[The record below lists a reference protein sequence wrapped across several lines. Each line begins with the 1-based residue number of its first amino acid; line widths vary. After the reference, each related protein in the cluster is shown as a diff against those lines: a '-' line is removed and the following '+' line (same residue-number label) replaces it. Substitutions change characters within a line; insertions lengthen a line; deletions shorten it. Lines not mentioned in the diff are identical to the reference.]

1 MKQLFAA
8 LLVLFSFS
16 AFGQYGLG
24 NPNRQMSTLG
34 YQTTARGIVHY
45 ASGPPNTV
53 IEWRTAKDTAAYCW
67 FDTLNNRLYNYD
79 LLTDV
84 WFTHGVFEASS
95 TPPATFTNGPATID
109 NRLAFWYNTSSNG
122 LNFYDRNTTS
132 WGLVSTGSGDNWGT
146 QVVVSDATLTGTGVT
161 GDTLRLSQQG
171 ATSGQVL
178 KWNGTTWMPDDESGG
193 GGGVWGTITGT
204 LSDQGDLQTA
214 LDGKAASSHTHAPSD
229 ITAGGAGSGEVL
241 KWNGSAWVPD
251 TDLVDDADAD
261 ATNEI
266 QQIDTFSIVANTLQA
281 SLSSDAVPAKTVDLA
296 PYLDNTDAQTLSFS
310 NPNLSITGGNSIDI
324 SGIDTDTQLS
334 QEQVEDYAGGV
345 FTGNSESL
353 ITSTYNAG
361 TNKVDLVVEPDLS
374 NYTNDAGFITGNQTI
389 TLTGNVTGS
398 GATSI
403 STTIAADV
411 VTNSMLSNMA
421 ANTIKGN
428 NTGSPADPSDL
439 TGTQVTA
446 MLDDFVGDSGAG
458 GTKGTVPAPASGDAA
473 AGKFLNADG
482 SWAVPPGTGGGEAN
496 TASNVGTAGVGV
508 FKVKS
513 GVDLQFKKI
522 NAGSSSV
529 TITDDTGS
537 DEVDVDVVPANF
549 TGIPQSAV
557 TDLTTDLGNK
567 QDLDAELTA
576 IASTTSGA
584 NLLPY
589 FTGSGT
595 ASTTSLTAFARTI
608 MDDADAATARATLD
622 VDASGTDNSTNVS
635 IAAGRDY
642 ITLLG
647 QELTL
652 GAVDLTTDVT
662 GNLPN
667 GNIGTGIDAAK
678 IADGSV
684 SNTEFQY
691 INSVT
696 SNVQGQIDGKAASI
710 HTHTASDVTDFTAAS
725 KTAAGAMNT
734 GNTETLITVT
744 YQDADGT
751 VDYEVE
757 PNLSNYTN
765 DAGFLT
771 GNQTIT
777 LSGDITGSGTTAITA
792 SIAAGAVGATELAST
807 AVTPGSYTFASLT
820 VDSDGRITAASSGS
834 EVDGSTTNELQDL
847 SFNSGT
853 GDLSITSGTGT
864 NLDGRYLTGNET
876 ITLSGDIS
884 GTGSTAITATIGAG
898 VVGPTELEST
908 AVTPGSYTAAN
919 ITVDADGRITAASNG
934 TGGAT
939 GHTIKDDGTPV
950 TQRAG
955 LNFVSTSTVTATVTD
970 DSGNDESDVTLDVVG
985 ANLTGIPQSAVTD
998 LITDIAAKADAGANT
1013 DITSVELSNTGL
1025 TIDDTG
1031 GDHQYIIA
1039 PGENAS
1045 ADRTLTIDLNNAD
1058 RTLDITGNATISGT
1072 HTGSSSGTNTGD
1084 QTITLTGD
1092 VTGTGT
1098 GSFATSIAAGA
1109 VGNTEISDVAW
1120 SKVSATPT
1128 TLSGYGITDALS
1140 GSTSS
1145 TQNGYFNT
1153 VNLFDQVTPS
1163 HYLTIQANE
1172 NLTANRTLSLITGNV
1187 NRSLTL
1193 SGDATIAG
1201 TNTGDQTI
1209 QLTGDVT
1216 GSGTGTFAA
1225 TIASGAV
1232 GPDELA
1238 STAVTPGA
1246 YTNADITIDAD
1257 GRITAAAN
1265 GTAGAGDALTTD
1277 PLSQFAATTSAQLA
1291 GVITNE
1297 TGSGA
1302 LVFGTSPVL
1311 TTPNLGTPS
1320 ALTLTNA
1327 TGLPLSS
1334 GVTGTLPS
1342 GNGGTNNA
1350 FFAVSGPATSTKT
1363 FTFPNASATV
1373 LTTNTAVT
1381 VAQGGTGRTTGT
1393 TAYGLIAAGTT
1404 PTGAQQTLPAG
1415 LTTQILVGG
1424 GTGALPAW
1432 TTATGSGAPVRATS
1446 PTLTTPNLGTP
1457 SAITLTNGTGL
1468 PQSGVTNLTTDLAG
1482 KQPLDAELTA
1492 LAGVT
1497 SGADILPYFTASETA
1512 GTTTLSS
1519 FGRSLID
1526 DANAAAARTTLDVD
1540 QAGTDNSTDVTLSG
1554 TPDYIT
1560 ISGQVITRGLVDLTT
1575 DISGTLPI
1583 ANGGTGAT
1591 TASAARTALNVDVA
1605 GTDNSTPVTVA
1616 GSLDYITLTGQQIT
1630 RNAIDLTTD
1639 VTGDLPVADGGTG
1652 ASTAAAARTNLDVD
1666 QAGNLTITAA
1676 PGSNLTATGTKITLT
1691 ANEGQAFGDVCFI
1704 NVDGEAQLGDADA
1717 TSTASCVVMCLE
1729 TVTANNPAE
1738 YLMIGVARNDTWA
1751 WTVGGLVY
1759 LSTTGTTGN
1768 TLTQTAPSGTDDVV
1782 QIIGVALSAD
1792 VIYLN
1797 PQLVQVTTE

>member
-8 LLVLFSFS
+8 LLLLLSFS

-67 FDTLNNRLYNYD
+67 FDTLNNRMYNYD

-84 WFTHGVFEASS
+84 WFTHGVFEANS
-95 TPPATFTNGPATID
+95 TPPATFTNGPATVD
-109 NRLAFWYNTSSNG
+109 NRLAFWYNTSSST

-146 QVVVSDATLTGTGVT
+146 QAVVSDATLTGDGTT
-161 GDTLRLSQQG
+161 SDTLRIAQQG
-171 ATSGQVL
+171 ATAGQVL
-178 KWNGTTWMPDDESGG
+178 KWNGTTWIPANDSIGG
-193 GGGVWGTITGT
+193 GGGGTWGSITGT
-204 LSDQGDLQTA
+204 LSDQTDLQSELDGKSDTGHGHVIADVAGLQTA
-214 LDGKAASSHTHAPSD
+214 LDAKLETEVD
-229 ITAGGAGSGEVL
+229 GS
-241 KWNGSAWVPD
+241 
-251 TDLVDDADAD
+251 T
-261 ATNEI
+261 TNEL
-266 QQIDTFSIVANTLQA
+266 QTIDTFSISSNTLSA
-281 SLSSDAVPAKTVDLA
+281 SLSSDGEPAKMVDLS

-310 NPNLSITGGNSIDI
+310 NPNISISNGNSVDI
-324 SGIDTDTQLS
+324 SGIDTDTQRS
-334 QEQVEDYAGGV
+334 DEEIEDVAGAMYSGNTETRIAITYDDAGGK
-345 FTGNSESL
+345 
-353 ITSTYNAG
+353 INAV
-361 TNKVDLVVEPDLS
+361 VDGDLS
-374 NYTNDAGFITGNQTI
+374 NYTNTPGFLTAEVDGSTSNEIQQIDTFEIAANILRASLSSDGVPFKSVDLSTYLDNTDAQTLSFSSPDLSISNGNSVDLSSMALSELSGSLGLSQI
-389 TLTGNVTGS
+389 EQGGAGS
-398 GATSI
+398 GDVLKWNG
-403 STTIAADV
+403 AAW
-411 VTNSMLSNMA
+411 A
-421 ANTIKGN
+421 
-428 NTGSPADPSDL
+428 P
-439 TGTQVTA
+439 GT
-446 MLDDFVGDSGAG
+446 D
-458 GTKGTVPAPASGDAA
+458 
-473 AGKFLNADG
+473 N
-482 SWAVPPGTGGGEAN
+482 TGGGGASGEAN
-496 TASNVGTAGVGV
+496 R
-508 FKVKS
+508 
-513 GVDLQFKKI
+513 
-522 NAGSSSV
+522 
-529 TITDDTGS
+529 
-537 DEVDVDVVPANF
+537 
-549 TGIPQSAV
+549 
-557 TDLTTDLGNK
+557 
-567 QDLDAELTA
+567 
-576 IASTTSGA
+576 GA
-584 NLLPY
+584 NLGGG
-589 FTGSGT
+589 TGLYAGMSD
-595 ASTTSLTAFARTI
+595 TTLTFKSLTEGYG
-608 MDDADAATARATLD
+608 LNYS
-622 VDASGTDNSTNVS
+622 ASGTEVNIEADTSQVATLYDVAVVQADINAHEVADGDLSSTNEIQTIGFS
-635 IAAGRDY
+635 NPN
-642 ITLLG
+642 ITLSDG
-647 QELTL
+647 
-652 GAVDLTTDVT
+652 GGSVD
-662 GNLPN
+662 
-667 GNIGTGIDAAK
+667 ISGIDTDTQRTDEE
-678 IADGSV
+678 I
-684 SNTEFQY
+684 E
-691 INSVT
+691 
-696 SNVQGQIDGKAASI
+696 
-710 HTHTASDVTDFTAAS
+710 DV
-725 KTAAGAMNT
+725 AGAMVS
-734 GNTETLITVT
+734 GNTETLIAVT

-771 GNQTIT
+771 GNQSIT

-792 SIAAGAVGATELAST
+792 SIAAGAVGATELA
-807 AVTPGSYTFASLT
+807 
-820 VDSDGRITAASSGS
+820 
-834 EVDGSTTNELQDL
+834 
-847 SFNSGT
+847 
-853 GDLSITSGTGT
+853 
-864 NLDGRYLTGNET
+864 
-876 ITLSGDIS
+876 
-884 GTGSTAITATIGAG
+884 
-898 VVGPTELEST
+898 ST

-985 ANLTGIPQSAVTD
+985 ANLTGIPQSAVTSLPTD
-998 LITDIAAKADAGANT
+998 LAAKAASGANT

-1025 TIDDTG
+1025 TIDDLG
-1031 GDHQYIIA
+1031 GDHQYVIA

-1058 RTLDITGNATISGT
+1058 RVLDITGDATISGT

-1145 TQNGYFNT
+1145 TQNGYFNQI
-1153 VNLFDQVTPS
+1153 NLFDQVTPS
-1163 HYLTIQANE
+1163 HYLTIQSNE

-1238 STAVTPGA
+1238 STAVTPGS

-1350 FFAVSGPATSTKT
+1350 FFAVSGPASTTKT

-1404 PTGAQQTLPAG
+1404 ATGAQQTLPAG

-1424 GTGALPAW
+1424 GTGALPSW

-1446 PTLTTPNLGTP
+1446 PTLVTPNLGTP

-1492 LAGVT
+1492 LAGIT
-1497 SGADILPYFTASETA
+1497 SGADVLPYFTASETA

-1526 DANAAAARTTLDVD
+1526 DASAAAARTTLDVD
-1540 QAGTDNSTDVTLSG
+1540 Q
-1554 TPDYIT
+1554 
-1560 ISGQVITRGLVDLTT
+1560 
-1575 DISGTLPI
+1575 
-1583 ANGGTGAT
+1583 
-1591 TASAARTALNVDVA
+1591 A

-1616 GSLDYITLTGQQIT
+1616 GSLDYITLSGQQIT

-1738 YLMIGVARNDTWA
+1738 YLMLGVARNDTWA

-1768 TLTQTAPSGTDDVV
+1768 TLTQTAPSGTGDVV
-1782 QIIGVALSAD
+1782 QILGVATHAD
-1792 VIYLN
+1792 RVMFN
-1797 PQLVQVTTE
+1797 PNLVQVTNN

>member
-1 MKQLFAA
+1 
-8 LLVLFSFS
+8 
-16 AFGQYGLG
+16 
-24 NPNRQMSTLG
+24 MSTLG

-53 IEWRTAKDTAAYCW
+53 IEWRSAKDTSAYCW
-67 FDTLNNRLYNYD
+67 FDTLNNRMYNYD

-84 WFTHGVFEASS
+84 WFTHGVFEANS

-146 QVVVSDATLTGTGVT
+146 QAVVSDATLTGDGTT
-161 GDTLRLSQQG
+161 SDTLRIAQQG
-171 ATSGQVL
+171 ATAGQVL
-178 KWNGTTWMPDDESGG
+178 KWNGTTWIPANDSIGG
-193 GGGVWGTITGT
+193 GGGGGTWGSITGT
-204 LSDQGDLQTA
+204 LSDQADLQSELDGKSNTGHGHVIADVTGLQTA
-214 LDGKAASSHTHAPSD
+214 LDAKLETEVD
-229 ITAGGAGSGEVL
+229 GS
-241 KWNGSAWVPD
+241 
-251 TDLVDDADAD
+251 T
-261 ATNEI
+261 TNEL
-266 QQIDTFSIVANTLQA
+266 QTIDTFSISANTLSA
-281 SLSSDAVPAKTVDLA
+281 SLSSDGEPAKTVDLS

-310 NPNLSITGGNSIDI
+310 NPNISISNGNSVDI
-324 SGIDTDTQLS
+324 SGIDTDTQRSDEEIEDVAGAMYSGNTETRIAITYDDAGGKINAVVDGDLSNYTNTPGFLTAEVDGSTSNEIQQIDTFEINANILRASLSSDGVPFKSVDLSTYLDNTDAQTLSFSSPDLSISNGNSVDLSSMALSELSGSLGLSQIEDGGAGSGDVLKWNGAAWAPGTDNTGGGGASGEANRGSNLGGGTGIYAGMSDTTLTFKSLTEGYGINYSASGTEVNIEADTSQIATLYDVAVVQDNIDTHEAADGDLSATNEIQTIGFSNPNITLSNGGGSVDISGIDTDTQRTDEEIEDVAGAMVSGNTETLIAVTYQDADGTIDFAVEPNLSNYTNDAGFLTAEVDGSTTNEIQTIGFSNPNVTLSNGGGSVDISGIDTQLS
-334 QEQVEDYAGGV
+334 QEQVEDYAG
-345 FTGNSESL
+345 
-353 ITSTYNAG
+353 
-361 TNKVDLVVEPDLS
+361 
-374 NYTNDAGFITGNQTI
+374 
-389 TLTGNVTGS
+389 
-398 GATSI
+398 
-403 STTIAADV
+403 
-411 VTNSMLSNMA
+411 
-421 ANTIKGN
+421 
-428 NTGSPADPSDL
+428 
-439 TGTQVTA
+439 
-446 MLDDFVGDSGAG
+446 
-458 GTKGTVPAPASGDAA
+458 
-473 AGKFLNADG
+473 
-482 SWAVPPGTGGGEAN
+482 
-496 TASNVGTAGVGV
+496 
-508 FKVKS
+508 
-513 GVDLQFKKI
+513 
-522 NAGSSSV
+522 
-529 TITDDTGS
+529 
-537 DEVDVDVVPANF
+537 
-549 TGIPQSAV
+549 
-557 TDLTTDLGNK
+557 
-567 QDLDAELTA
+567 
-576 IASTTSGA
+576 
-584 NLLPY
+584 
-589 FTGSGT
+589 
-595 ASTTSLTAFARTI
+595 
-608 MDDADAATARATLD
+608 
-622 VDASGTDNSTNVS
+622 
-635 IAAGRDY
+635 
-642 ITLLG
+642 
-647 QELTL
+647 
-652 GAVDLTTDVT
+652 
-662 GNLPN
+662 
-667 GNIGTGIDAAK
+667 
-678 IADGSV
+678 
-684 SNTEFQY
+684 
-691 INSVT
+691 
-696 SNVQGQIDGKAASI
+696 
-710 HTHTASDVTDFTAAS
+710 
-725 KTAAGAMNT
+725 AMNT
-734 GNTETLITVT
+734 GNTESLITVT

-777 LSGDITGSGTTAITA
+777 LSGDVTGSGTTAITA

-998 LITDIAAKADAGANT
+998 LTTDLAAKAAAGANT

-1031 GDHQYIIA
+1031 GDHQYVIA

-1109 VGNTEISDVAW
+1109 VGNAEISDVAW
-1120 SKVSATPT
+1120 SKVSSTPT

-1145 TQNGYFNT
+1145 TQNGYFNQI
-1153 VNLFDQVTPS
+1153 NLFDQVTPS
-1163 HYLTIQANE
+1163 HYLTIQSNE

-1187 NRSLTL
+1187 NRSLTM

-1457 SAITLTNGTGL
+1457 SAIMLTNGTGL

-1492 LAGVT
+1492 LAGIT
-1497 SGADILPYFTASETA
+1497 SGADVLPYFTASETA
-1512 GTTTLSS
+1512 GTTTLSG

-1540 QAGTDNSTDVTLSG
+1540 QAGTDNSTNVTLSG

-1782 QIIGVALSAD
+1782 QILGVATHAD
-1792 VIYLN
+1792 RIMFMPN
-1797 PQLVQVTTE
+1797 LVQVTSN